1 MNAICHLYGRFHDT
15 RSGVHFDSTLIGG
28 LYVGLAKDLTE
39 EQLER
44 LYCRDGFEIL
54 DDAALAE
61 RLSAGAPPI
70 SDPTGDP
77 IADSATLEA
86 IDKMSYQEQLRLA
99 KARGIKFDKQP
110 SKGELL
116 AALTADPLGD
126 APAPPGG

>member
-1 MNAICHLYGRFHDT
+1 MNAIYHNAST
-15 RSGVHFDSTLIGG
+15 HFDHRSEVQFDRALIGG
-28 LYVGLAKDLTE
+28 YYVGLAKDLTE
-39 EQLER
+39 EQLEN

-54 DDAALAE
+54 DNATLGKRIKEAITPA
-61 RLSAGAPPI
+61 